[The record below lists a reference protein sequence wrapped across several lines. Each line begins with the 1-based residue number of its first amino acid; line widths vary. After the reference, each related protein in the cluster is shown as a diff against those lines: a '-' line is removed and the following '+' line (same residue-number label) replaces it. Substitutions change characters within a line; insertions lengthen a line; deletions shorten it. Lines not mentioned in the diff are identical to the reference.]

1 MNPSSV
7 AVQVRQ
13 VEARLRR
20 ALQPILDEHG
30 LTMDHWRIVA
40 VVGDDPGL
48 AMSAVASLAV
58 VPAASLTRHMDK
70 LVEHGI
76 VVRRIDPADKR
87 RAVVALSPRGEEYA
101 ALLRAAEKA
110 ADWSQTAGDTP

>member
-7 AVQVRQ
+7 AVHVRQ
-13 VEARLRR
+13 VEALLRR

-30 LTMDHWRIVA
+30 LTMDHWRIIA
-40 VVGDDPGL
+40 VVGDQPGL
-48 AMSAVASLAV
+48 PMTAVATLAV
-58 VPAASLTRHMDK
+58 VPAASLTRHVDK

-76 VVRRIDPADKR
+76 VVRRVDPEDKR
-87 RAVVALSPRGEEYA
+87 RAVVALSPRGEAYA
-101 ALLRAAEKA
+101 ARLRAAEDV